1 MSDIALLDHDE
12 PHPVRVHREDGS
24 SPFFLTCDHAGKRIP
39 RKLGDL
45 GLPAHE
51 LERHIAWDIGA
62 LATSV
67 HLSGRLN
74 ATLVEQVYSRLV
86 VDCNRKRQM
95 PSFITEVSETTEIP
109 GNMNLHEDHVSA
121 REREIHTPYH
131 DQIVDLM
138 DHRQRS
144 GRPNV
149 LIAMHSFTP
158 VFKGEKRPW
167 HIGLLYNRD
176 DRLAA
181 ILHDVFSEHDVVVG
195 DNEPYAI
202 SDDSDYG
209 IPVHGEDR
217 GIPHIEFEIRQDLIT
232 DSRGQQ
238 QWAALLAEV
247 LQQALARLQS
257 CHPETVMAAD

>member
-1 MSDIALLDHDE
+1 MSKIVILDHDE
-12 PHPVRVHREDGS
+12 PHPVRVHREHGL

-62 LATSV
+62 LATSA
-67 HLSGRLN
+67 HLSARLD

-86 VDCNRKRQM
+86 VDCNRKRDM
-95 PSFITEVSETTEIP
+95 PTFVTEVSEATEIP
-109 GNMNLHEDHVSA
+109 GNMGLRDEHVAA

-131 DQIVDLM
+131 DRIVDLM
-138 DHRQRS
+138 NHRERT

-158 VFKGEKRPW
+158 IFHGNARPW

-181 ILHDVFSEHDVVVG
+181 ILHDVLTEHDVVVG

-209 IPVHGEDR
+209 IPVHGEER
-217 GIPHIEFEIRQDLIT
+217 GVPHIEFEIRQDLIA
-232 DSRGQQ
+232 DDAGQKR
-238 QWAALLAEV
+238 WAALLEDV
-247 LQQALARLQS
+247 LRVALQRLEA
-257 CHPETVMAAD
+257 HYPEAVLAAD